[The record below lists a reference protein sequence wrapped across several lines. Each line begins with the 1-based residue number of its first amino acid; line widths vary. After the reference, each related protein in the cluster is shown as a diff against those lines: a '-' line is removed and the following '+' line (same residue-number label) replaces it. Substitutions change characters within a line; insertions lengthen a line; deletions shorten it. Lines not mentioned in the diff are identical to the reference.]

1 MYTCTWALAQSGP
14 WVVPAHLSAICSNM
28 LIWLNGHYATLWPPP
43 PAVRIRVNQENMNL
57 LKYMKVHHK
66 WLEASKD
73 KFQDSSYFDFFWVVN
88 MVTVKFCV
96 QIHFPLIVRFLKL
109 TFLWL
114 SNLQD
119 NFPLIVQ
126 SSKWSF
132 LWLSDFQNDLSS
144 DCPIFKKIFP
154 LIVPSSKLLFL
165 CLSDF

>member
-1 MYTCTWALAQSGP
+1 
-14 WVVPAHLSAICSNM
+14 M
-28 LIWLNGHYATLWPPP
+28 LEKVTKWQTQKRIIFTSISITREGIDP
-43 PAVRIRVNQENMNL
+43 PAVRIRVNQENMNS

-119 NFPLIVQ
+119 NFPLIVRF
-126 SSKWSF
+126 SKWSF
-132 LWLSDFQNDLSS
+132 LWLSDIQKDLSS
-144 DCPIFKKIFP
+144 DCPIFKITFP
-154 LIVPSSKLLFL
+154 LFVRFL
-165 CLSDF
+165 